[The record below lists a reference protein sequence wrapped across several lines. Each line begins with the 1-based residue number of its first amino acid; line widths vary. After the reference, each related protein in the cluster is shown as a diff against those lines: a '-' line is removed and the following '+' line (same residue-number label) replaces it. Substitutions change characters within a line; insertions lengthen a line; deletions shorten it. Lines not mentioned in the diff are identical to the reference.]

1 MVLSTLFETGVGIA
15 SALVAAARL
24 PRVVAA
30 RFPAPLAH
38 GLATAGLL
46 EHDLLDEPLVIDSG
60 HMQAPGGPGTGRL
73 GIRVDRGAVSR
84 FTAELVEATA

>member
-1 MVLSTLFETGVGIA
+1 
-15 SALVAAARL
+15 
-24 PRVVAA
+24 VAA

-60 HMQAPGGPGTGRL
+60 QMHAPGGPRTGRL

-84 FTAELVEATA
+84 FTAELVEATG